1 MIQEVIQRLGADI
14 AAGLQPAETDCLAVR
29 EQIAA
34 SKPMSIAEIYEALS
48 KAGCMDLEIARICG
62 RTLRNVRTLSAV
74 YRQEGIRNLVAEGRV
89 SVSMAYQA
97 IEDSDLTG
105 LSALATLQAGIVMS
119 LKKRA
124 QRTGRAPS
132 GGQGAASIL
141 LGEELATLGIPSIGK
156 QDAGEPRAGLH
167 GALSRLAQVLVR
179 AAS

>member
-1 MIQEVIQRLGADI
+1 MIQEIIQRLGADI
-14 AAGLQPAETDCLAVR
+14 AAGLQPAETDCAAVR

-34 SKPMSIAEIYEALS
+34 SKPMSIAAIYEALS
-48 KAGCMDLEIARICG
+48 KAGCMDVEIAKICG

-124 QRTGRAPS
+124 QRTGRAAS
-132 GGQGAASIL
+132 GGQGSASIL
-141 LGEELATLGIPSIGK
+141 LGEELATLGISGIG
-156 QDAGEPRAGLH
+156 QREAGAPRPGLH
-167 GALSRLAQVLVR
+167 AALSRFAQVLVR

>member
-1 MIQEVIQRLGADI
+1 MIQDAINRLGADV
-14 AAGLQPAETDCLAVR
+14 AAGLQPSEIDCLTIR
-29 EQIAA
+29 EQISG
-34 SKPMSIAEIYEALS
+34 SKPMAIAAIYDGLS

-74 YRQEGIRNLVAEGRV
+74 YKQEGIRNLVSEGRV

-97 IEDSDLTG
+97 IEDSELTG

-124 QRTGRAPS
+124 QRSGRPVS
-132 GGQGAASIL
+132 GGHGAAIL
-141 LGEELATLGIPSIGK
+141 LGEELA
-156 QDAGEPRAGLH
+156 
-167 GALSRLAQVLVR
+167 ALSGGHHKDKEVARPGIHAALARFAHAIAR

>member
-74 YRQEGIRNLVAEGRV
+74 YRQEGIRNCG
-89 SVSMAYQA
+89 MQIKFHPY
-97 IEDSDLTG
+97 
-105 LSALATLQAGIVMS
+105 
-119 LKKRA
+119 K
-124 QRTGRAPS
+124 
-132 GGQGAASIL
+132 
-141 LGEELATLGIPSIGK
+141 
-156 QDAGEPRAGLH
+156 
-167 GALSRLAQVLVR
+167 
-179 AAS
+179 